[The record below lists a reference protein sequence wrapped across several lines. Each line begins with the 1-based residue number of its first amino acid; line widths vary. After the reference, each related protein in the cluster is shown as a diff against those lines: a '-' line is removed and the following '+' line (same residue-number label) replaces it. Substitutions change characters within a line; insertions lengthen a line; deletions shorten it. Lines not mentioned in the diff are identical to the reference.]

1 MWCQALI
8 LILKL
13 VDFFFFLKRGGRLVL
28 VNLNMCIFFK
38 KLEFVPLYCC
48 FQVFWLNIAK
58 FRVYLH
64 YRHCSKLYRE
74 LRRESE
80 FRQWCC
86 RNSTKVWERKRKS
99 GWEKILNFSNHITE
113 IPIAQTCWSK
123 TNCGN
128 AIAEIGKKRI
138 CGNCGNAI
146 AKNGRKKNKIK

>member
-1 MWCQALI
+1 
-8 LILKL
+8 
-13 VDFFFFLKRGGRLVL
+13 
-28 VNLNMCIFFK
+28 MCIFFK

-128 AIAEIGKKRI
+128 AIAEIGGKKLWQ
-138 CGNCGNAI
+138 CHC
-146 AKNGRKKNKIK
+146 RKWEEKKIMVAEIWRGIKKKKVLRTQYFYNIFTTNHR